1 MSWKEKGSSFAEEI
15 EVAVDGLAERVKEL
29 IQEGNVRRLIIRK
42 ENGDKLLEVPLTAGV
57 AVGSIL
63 TVIWPLV
70 TALAAMTG
78 LLSRVKIEVIRKDGM
93 DDY

>member
-1 MSWKEKGSSFAEEI
+1 MSWKDKGNAFAEEI
-15 EVAVDGLAERVKEL
+15 EVAAEGLADRVKEL

-57 AVGSIL
+57 AVGGVL
-63 TVIWPLV
+63 TIIWPLV

-78 LLSRVKIEVIRKDGM
+78 LLTRVKIEVIRKDGM
-93 DDY
+93 DDS

>member
-1 MSWKEKGSSFAEEI
+1 MSWKDKGSAFAEEI

-63 TVIWPLV
+63 TIIWPLV